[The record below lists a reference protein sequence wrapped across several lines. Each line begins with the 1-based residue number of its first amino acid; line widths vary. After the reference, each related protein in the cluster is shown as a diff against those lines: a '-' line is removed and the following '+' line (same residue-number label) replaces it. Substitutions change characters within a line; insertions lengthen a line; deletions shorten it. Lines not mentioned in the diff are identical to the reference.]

1 VLSLSRGHKFGGF
14 ILMGNTNDRERL
26 PDILRGFA
34 IILVVF
40 AHCIQEGSGT
50 NYSIEQLYFD
60 DRLYQFIYSF
70 HMPLFMIIS
79 GYLTWGSIN
88 KATDKALR
96 RALLKRRALSL
107 LTPIFLWTGV
117 DYIRILITNYINGS
131 PQPEALVF
139 VYFYNALNN
148 LWFLWAVWW
157 CFIIV
162 YIVHYFM
169 KDSLVAYLII
179 FMVSFVIPDGLGLGA
194 YKYMLPYFV
203 LSFYFHGWEKIQA
216 KLFDKWKYVMLIVLT
231 VTLLGLFTLYNRD
244 SFIYLT
250 GYKLIGKDILYQL
263 YIDFYRMII
272 GFVGSGAFILLWK
285 CITDVTAYEFRIL
298 RRLGEDSLG
307 IYILSGYIL
316 VFIVQRFDF
325 IDVQSYLIN
334 IIEAIWV
341 VILSDLLVRIL
352 GKIPYI
358 RKFVGK

>member
-70 HMPLFMIIS
+70 HMPLFMLIS
-79 GYLTWGSIN
+79 GYLTWGSIK
-88 KATDKALR
+88 KAIDRESR

-157 CFIIV
+157 CFVIV
-162 YIVHYFM
+162 YIVHYFL
-169 KDSLVAYLII
+169 KDSVVAYLII
-179 FMVSFVIPDGLGLGA
+179 FMVSFVLPDGLGLGA
-194 YKYMLPYFV
+194 YKYMLPYF
-203 LSFYFHGWEKIQA
+203 LLAFYFHGWEKVQVN
-216 KLFDKWKYVMLIVLT
+216 LFDKWKYVMLIVLT
-231 VTLLGLFTLYNRD
+231 VALLGLFTLYNRD

-250 GYKLIGKDILYQL
+250 GYKLIGKNVLNQL
-263 YIDFYRMII
+263 YIDFYRLII
-272 GFVGSGAFILLWK
+272 GLVGSGVFILLWK
-285 CITDVTAYEFRIL
+285 CITDATDYEFKIL
-298 RRLGEDSLG
+298 RRFGVDSMG

-325 IDVQSYLIN
+325 INVQSYLIN
-334 IIEAIWV
+334 VIEAIFV
-341 VILSDLLVRIL
+341 VILSDLLVEIL